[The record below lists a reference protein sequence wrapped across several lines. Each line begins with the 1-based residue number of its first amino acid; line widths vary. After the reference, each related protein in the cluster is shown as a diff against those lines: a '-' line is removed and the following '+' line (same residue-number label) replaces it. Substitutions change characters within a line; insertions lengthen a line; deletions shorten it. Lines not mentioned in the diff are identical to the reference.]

1 MQKGFLFSLNVL
13 SCVTPFRHLE
23 YRCTAPSPVR
33 MVHSC
38 NSSISLISQATS
50 PVWRALLTGGR
61 FVTHVHGK
69 HITATM
75 NLNGIIEMFVPL
87 DFSLSSKL
95 AWIIM
100 EQDRETGVEEIL
112 SNGQRG
118 YLFTNWAKTFSCTP
132 ELFFVPESI
141 EDIRQ
146 VSWRI
151 VLAFN
156 LFFVLI
162 TIVGVILSLQR
173 HILVKFM

>member
-1 MQKGFLFSLNVL
+1 MYSPKSWSYGPFLQFQHFPDFPGDEPSLAR
-13 SCVTPFRHLE
+13 T
-23 YRCTAPSPVR
+23 
-33 MVHSC
+33 
-38 NSSISLISQATS
+38 
-50 PVWRALLTGGR
+50 LTDGL

-100 EQDRETGVEEIL
+100 EQDGETGVEEIL

-132 ELFFVPESI
+132 DLFFVPESI

>member
-1 MQKGFLFSLNVL
+1 MYSPKSWSYGPFLQFQHFPDFPGDEPSLAR
-13 SCVTPFRHLE
+13 T
-23 YRCTAPSPVR
+23 
-33 MVHSC
+33 
-38 NSSISLISQATS
+38 
-50 PVWRALLTGGR
+50 LTGGR

-75 NLNGIIEMFVPL
+75 NLNGIIEKFVPL

-100 EQDRETGVEEIL
+100 EQDGETGVEEIL

-173 HILVKFM
+173 HILVKFI